1 MLGDLMKELA
11 AVHILIVDDNHHMR
25 DMATAVLKAAGLK
38 HLHHAADGR
47 TGLKALGSLP
57 IDIAIVDFSMGL
69 IDGLE
74 FTRLVRTSPQ
84 SANPYLPII
93 MMTGHSAL
101 QQVHRARDA
110 GVTEFVSK
118 PISPKTLLGRV
129 NAVICNPR
137 RFIKSETFCG
147 PDRRRSARGTFK
159 GPERRAVDHCE
170 VEPTGGVPTPEAVSL
185 EI

>member
-1 MLGDLMKELA
+1 MLGDLMRELA

-25 DMATAVLKAAGLK
+25 DMATAVLKAAGIK

-93 MMTGHSAL
+93 MMTGHTAL

>member
-1 MLGDLMKELA
+1 MKELA

-25 DMATAVLKAAGLK
+25 DMATAVLKAAGIK

-93 MMTGHSAL
+93 MMTGHTAL